1 MTYKYKDDV
10 KRVLFEQQ
18 RVEQNPSVLN
28 TAFNM
33 RDELNEVYRKAK
45 AFDEIMSVYESN
57 SSSTDDILEAV
68 ENAQIEI
75 ENEEPE

>member
-10 KRVLFEQQ
+10 KRVLFDQQ

-75 ENEEPE
+75 ESEESE